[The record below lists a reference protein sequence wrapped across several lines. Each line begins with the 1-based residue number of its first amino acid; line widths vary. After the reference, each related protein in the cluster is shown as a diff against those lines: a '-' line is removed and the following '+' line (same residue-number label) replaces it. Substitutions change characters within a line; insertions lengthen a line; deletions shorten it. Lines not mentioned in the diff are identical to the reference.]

1 MMEDIRRKE
10 IHKRQMSIE
19 PSSSSSLLGSQ
30 MPSEDAGKWHM
41 PAFPL
46 ANSGYPRPSV
56 SGAEIVNSPL
66 SCTKGN
72 NAHAGRVN
80 GSTSKDCEIL
90 EVRPSKVR
98 KKLFDLQLPADEY
111 IDTEEGEE
119 LHDNKASN
127 ISSSLPNGYNK
138 VAGEN
143 REKIFQNGTIEKFD
157 YQRDASTSESY
168 FKRSIKVADLNEPI
182 QIEDGILPSSVDFCV
197 NSSNCGETK
206 GLNLSAKPNSDFL
219 GLQNANRG
227 NQTGSRS
234 TMSVGNKSNERD
246 WLTGYHESGKC

>member
-1 MMEDIRRKE
+1 MEDIRRKE
-10 IHKRQMSIE
+10 IHKRQMSME

-30 MPSEDAGKWHM
+30 MPSEDAGKWHV

-143 REKIFQNGTIEKFD
+143 REKIFQNGSSVEKFD

-227 NQTGSRS
+227 NRS